1 MTMTDTLVP
10 FAEAVRRY
18 EPLIGLETHVEL
30 GTRTKMF
37 CGCTT
42 TFGAEPNSQVCPVC
56 LGLPGSLPVVNRIA
70 IEYTIRI
77 GLALNCS
84 IATWC
89 RFARKNYFYPDM
101 PKNFQISQ
109 YDEPLCTDGY
119 LDVAVEDKTV
129 RVGIERVHL
138 EEDTGKS
145 LHVGGAT
152 GRIHGAEYSLV
163 DYNRAG
169 IPLVEIVTKPIEGT
183 DADAPVA
190 ARAYV
195 TELRDLLRSL
205 AVSDVRMEEG
215 SLRCDVNT
223 SLAPRGSG
231 RWGTRTETKN
241 VNSLRSV
248 ERAVRFEI
256 ERQAAVLDA
265 GGRVIQETRHF
276 HEDTGTT
283 TPGRSKE
290 EAQDYRYFPE
300 PDLVP
305 VAPPVDWVEQ
315 IRAALPETPS
325 ARRARLQAEW
335 NLSETD
341 MTALT
346 NAGALD
352 LVAETVAAGAS
363 PADARKW
370 WLGELA
376 RRANEAG
383 TEPANLAITPADV
396 ARVAELV
403 ATGALND
410 HLARDVIDGVL
421 AGEGSPDEVV
431 ATRGLAVVSDEGAL
445 TAAIDE
451 AIAANP
457 DVVAKIRDGKTKAA
471 GFLVGA
477 VMKATS
483 GKADAAR
490 VLELI
495 LERLSELAQ
504 IPICRANTREPT
516 NPAGPNGARRR
527 GRATAG
533 AGAGAT
539 GRTRH
544 FGPNEEGWGP
554 RRRLSAPSGRRPGP
568 RSLPA

>member
-119 LDVAVEDKTV
+119 LDVRLDTIGHGGSESGGTGAERGSTRTV

-190 ARAYV
+190 ARVYV

-305 VAPPVDWVEQ
+305 VAPPLEWVEQ
-315 IRAALPETPS
+315 IRAALPEVPS
-325 ARRARLQAEW
+325 ARRARLQKEW
-335 NLSETD
+335 GLSDLD
-341 MTALT
+341 MAALS

-352 LVAETVAAGAS
+352 LVAQTVAAGAS
-363 PADARKW
+363 AADARKW

-376 RRANEAG
+376 RRANEADI
-383 TEPANLAITPADV
+383 ELSNLAITPAQV

-403 ATGALND
+403 AAGTLND
-410 HLARDVIDGVL
+410 GLARQAIDGVL
-421 AGEGSPDEVV
+421 VGEGSPDEVV
-431 ATRGLAVVSDEGAL
+431 AARGLAVVSDEGAL
-445 TAAIDE
+445 TTAIDE

-495 LERLSELAQ
+495 LARLS
-504 IPICRANTREPT
+504 
-516 NPAGPNGARRR
+516 
-527 GRATAG
+527 
-533 AGAGAT
+533 
-539 GRTRH
+539 
-544 FGPNEEGWGP
+544 
-554 RRRLSAPSGRRPGP
+554 S
-568 RSLPA
+568 